1 MNHKFNI
8 PEDKLPA
15 AMLTRRAVLAAS
27 TGRNGVQAEAIANAD
42 AHASDAGLP
51 TYSALLRAAEEIW
64 NSGHPDAPLPRG
76 ITEAEFGNRLV
87 RIAGKALAQL

>member
-1 MNHKFNI
+1 MNHRFNI
-8 PEDKLPA
+8 PENKLPA
-15 AMLTRRAVLAAS
+15 SMLARRAMLAAS

-42 AHASDAGLP
+42 AHASNVGLP

-76 ITEAEFGNRLV
+76 ITEGEFGNRLV
-87 RIAGKALAQL
+87 QIAGKALGQL